1 MPRLPTK
8 NLRRT
13 KRPNPRPGD
22 PLYGN
27 PEWEAMKAAC
37 RNLTP
42 SQAIQESA
50 SLSELFRRRHRM
62 PEIVIEFD
70 KIIDT
75 LIAKKIPFV
84 LTGAHG
90 IATWTG
96 RPRSTHDV
104 DILVRTGRNYTRAVT
119 ALQALYPQLEL
130 RVLTGVSAFFVPGET
145 ESVIDVTYP
154 HRHGI
159 GETLASAI
167 WIVDQGRRYRIPA
180 LEAALANKYGAMLT
194 PTRNF
199 VKRAQDAVDFTTM
212 VRHSMEEGR
221 TPIDLARV
229 AELGELVW
237 PGGGGVE
244 IVRFV
249 ELAKA
254 GEVPN
259 PNERLKK
266 DARSRQADVQ

>member
-8 NLRRT
+8 T
-13 KRPNPRPGD
+13 PQRPIPRPGD

-27 PEWEAMKAAC
+27 PEWEAMKARC

-42 SQAIQESA
+42 SQAVRESA
-50 SLSELFRRRHRM
+50 SLSEQYRRRHRM
-62 PEIVIEFD
+62 PDIVIEFD
-70 KIIDT
+70 RIIET

-90 IATWTG
+90 IANWTG

-104 DILVRTGRNYTRAVT
+104 DILVKTGRNYGRAVK
-119 ALQALYPQLEL
+119 AMQALYPQLEL
-130 RVLTGVSAFFVPGET
+130 RVLAGVAAFFVPGET

-154 HRHGI
+154 HRHDI
-159 GETLASAI
+159 GETLATAI
-167 WIVDQGRRYRIPA
+167 WIVDKGRRYRIPA

-194 PTRNF
+194 PTRDPG
-199 VKRAQDAVDFTTM
+199 KRGMDMVDFYTM
-212 VRHSMEEGR
+212 VKHSQEEGR
-221 TPIDLARV
+221 APIDIERV

-237 PGGGGVE
+237 PGGGGAE

-249 ELAKA
+249 EQAKA

-266 DARSRQADVQ
+266 GPSANQTGSQ